1 MLVARAIENVSYV
14 VGVNRVGCD
23 GFGTD
28 HTGDSMVIDPFGG
41 ILLAAE
47 PGQQAISEIT
57 LSLKEL
63 RKFRESWPFGQDWDQ
78 FTIKP

>member
-1 MLVARAIENVSYV
+1 
-14 VGVNRVGCD
+14 
-23 GFGTD
+23 
-28 HTGDSMVIDPFGG
+28 MVIDPFGG